1 MTLYS
6 MILSY
11 LFRIL
16 TRSGC
21 RSGGM
26 LAENFG
32 DLFNNRTG
40 LEVFGNI
47 KRNYYFELVY
57 VMG

>member
-1 MTLYS
+1 MQDW
-6 MILSY
+6 
-11 LFRIL
+11 
-16 TRSGC
+16 
-21 RSGGM
+21 GM

-47 KRNYYFELVY
+47 KRNDYFKLVY
-57 VMG
+57 VVG